1 MHLLDVINKSPD
13 LVAVT
18 RSVTTNGNSILLTA
32 TLGGIIVY
40 IYTVVAYSL
49 FRDDMILD
57 NYPGRPNRK
66 SYGSSCNQMQLCV
79 LEGAEPRPADVG

>member
-1 MHLLDVINKSPD
+1 MHLLDIINKSPD

-18 RSVTTNGNSILLTA
+18 KSVTTNGSSILLTA

-57 NYPGRPNRK
+57 NYPGE
-66 SYGSSCNQMQLCV
+66 MQRN
-79 LEGAEPRPADVG
+79 EHTPS